1 MKKLL
6 LLSSAVF
13 ALHFGASSQNGRQ
26 GTSQSSSLGQPSH
39 GGTVSRTAASTPTV
53 VVDTLHY
60 YLNKYYF
67 KTAISS
73 VTAFP
78 YYKSAASTVTNVT
91 HCGSRIDVPAGDSV
105 TVTGLEAYAGK
116 HPQGANI
123 TIPVHLYLC
132 NINSTTGMP
141 ILPPID
147 SVSVNVAAVPLS
159 PPGTPYLIGGNF
171 THTTVASP
179 TVAVATPHVMKSDFA
194 VLFRNLST
202 VAGDTVRLLRTAG
215 STFTS
220 NNAAVTKCSDFENG
234 FHYGYVRY
242 NGTFYSTANF
252 TTAPG
257 FGFGTE
263 YEFIIAP
270 RVTYQIHAG
279 HLASQG
285 ILLEADSLVTPDTM
299 CTREIMTFTNTSSKF
314 YEHRMYN
321 LNTFYRKWN
330 LYSPFQ
336 AAPPGGFSSDSSIT
350 WHFEF
355 YDAAVPAKDSRVFLP
370 YVNNETITAQTD
382 LAFYPDCFTAN
393 EFRARYRKMVAFGTS
408 PQMVYNE
415 PFKVCLRYCNGD
427 TVGIGTVKGYESL
440 SVYPN
445 PAVNGK
451 STISGLQGTN
461 TLVIYDLLGQVIS
474 SEVTQNPTTSV
485 DLSKY
490 PKGTYLVRIVSSDN
504 KSKVVKIIYQN

>member
-26 GTSQSSSLGQPSH
+26 GNNQPSSLGQQSH
-39 GGTVSRTAASTPTV
+39 GGTVLKTAASTPTV
-53 VVDTLHY
+53 IVDTLHY

-73 VTAFP
+73 LTAFP

-91 HCGSRIDVPAGDSV
+91 HCGSRFDVPAGETV
-105 TVTGLEAYAGK
+105 TVTGLEAYASK
-116 HPQGANI
+116 HPQTANLKVRI
-123 TIPVHLYLC
+123 HLYLC
-132 NINSTTGMP
+132 NINPTTGMP
-141 ILPPID
+141 VLPPID
-147 SVSVNVAAVPLS
+147 SVITEVGAGAVT
-159 PPGTPYLIGGNF
+159 TPSLIGGNF
-171 THTTVASP
+171 THTTAASP
-179 TVAVATPHVMKSDFA
+179 TLAVLTPHEMTSNFA
-194 VLFRNLST
+194 VLFRNMST
-202 VAGDTVRLLRTAG
+202 VAGDTARLLRTAG
-215 STFTS
+215 ATQTS
-220 NNAAVTKCSDFENG
+220 SATLDRKCGDFENG
-234 FHYGYVRY
+234 FHYGFVRY
-242 NGTFYSTANF
+242 NGAFYSTTDF

-257 FGFGTE
+257 FGVGTE
-263 YEFIIAP
+263 YEFLVAP
-270 RVTYQIHAG
+270 RVTYSIQAG

-321 LNTFYRKWN
+321 LNSFYRKWN
-330 LYSPFQ
+330 LYSPFL
-336 AAPPGGFSSDSSIT
+336 ASPPGGFSSDSSIT

-382 LAFYPDCFTAN
+382 LAYYPDCFTAN
-393 EFRARYRKMVAFGTS
+393 EFRARYRPMGAFGKQ
-408 PQMVYNE
+408 PQLVYNE

-427 TVGIGTVKGYESL
+427 TVGIGTIKGYESL

-461 TLVIYDLLGQVIS
+461 TLVIYDLLGQIIS
-474 SEVTQNPTTSV
+474 TEVTQSSTTSV